1 MAISYKEN
9 IQRRKLRKHKLI
21 GKNCLFKLKMFDKFY
36 VILKWYHILY
46 QKKWYHMF
54 LIDQVILN
62 KIVSNECEYEYYNT
76 SKVHIQVRV

>member
-1 MAISYKEN
+1 
-9 IQRRKLRKHKLI
+9 
-21 GKNCLFKLKMFDKFY
+21 
-36 VILKWYHILY
+36 
-46 QKKWYHMF
+46 MF